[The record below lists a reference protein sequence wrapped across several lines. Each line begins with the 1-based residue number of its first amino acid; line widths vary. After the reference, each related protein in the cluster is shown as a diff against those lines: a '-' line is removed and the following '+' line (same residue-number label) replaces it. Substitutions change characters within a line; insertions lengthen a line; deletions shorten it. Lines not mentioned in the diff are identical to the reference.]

1 MQLEALEGR
10 VDRGLAFARLFR
22 AGRSNFGPTQACRGS
37 GQGMRGKETIVAST
51 ETAGTTRRDFLYLAT
66 GAMGGIGA
74 AALVWPF
81 VSQLQ
86 PDASVLAL
94 SSTEV
99 DLSQV
104 AEGQMITV
112 KWRGKPVFVW
122 NRTPDDIAKSKA
134 TEISALLD
142 PAARNAN
149 LPLDAL
155 ATDENRAAEG
165 EGHEKWLVVIGICT
179 HLGCVPIG
187 HMGEYDGW
195 FCPCHGSEYDSAGR
209 VRRGPAPE
217 NLAIPPYHFVSDT
230 KISIG

>member
-1 MQLEALEGR
+1 MATTG
-10 VDRGLAFARLFR
+10 
-22 AGRSNFGPTQACRGS
+22 
-37 GQGMRGKETIVAST
+37 
-51 ETAGTTRRDFLYLAT
+51 TAETTRRDFLYIAT
-66 GAMGGIGA
+66 GAMGAVGA

-99 DLSQV
+99 DLSLIE
-104 AEGQMITV
+104 EGQIVTV

-122 NRTPDDIAKSKA
+122 NRTAEDVTKAKDVPVASL
-134 TEISALLD
+134 ID
-142 PAARNAN
+142 PVARNAN
-149 LPLDAL
+149 LAADAP
-155 ATDENRAAEG
+155 ATDANRAAEG
-165 EGHEKWLVVIGICT
+165 DGREKWLVVVGICT

-187 HMGEYDGW
+187 HAGEFDGW

-217 NLAIPPYHFVSDT
+217 NLAVPPYQFVSDT

>member
-1 MQLEALEGR
+1 
-10 VDRGLAFARLFR
+10 
-22 AGRSNFGPTQACRGS
+22 
-37 GQGMRGKETIVAST
+37 MRGKETIVAAT
-51 ETAGTTRRDFLYLAT
+51 ETAGTTRRDFLYIAT
-66 GAMGGIGA
+66 GAMGAVGA
-74 AALVWPF
+74 AAAVWPF

-99 DLSQV
+99 DLSQIQ
-104 AEGQMITV
+104 EGQIVTV

-122 NRTPDDIAKSKA
+122 NRTAADIEKAKA
-134 TEISALLD
+134 TEISALID
-142 PAARNAN
+142 PVARNAN
-149 LPLDAL
+149 LAADAP

-165 EGHEKWLVVIGICT
+165 EGREKWLVVIGICT

-187 HMGEYDGW
+187 HMGEFDGW

-217 NLAIPPYHFVSDT
+217 NLAVPPYSFVSDT

>member
-1 MQLEALEGR
+1 MG
-10 VDRGLAFARLFR
+10 V
-22 AGRSNFGPTQACRGS
+22 
-37 GQGMRGKETIVAST
+37 RGKETLVAST
-51 ETAGTTRRDFLYLAT
+51 GTAETTRRDFLYIAT
-66 GAMGGIGA
+66 GAMGAVGA
-74 AALVWPF
+74 AAMVWPF
-81 VSQLQ
+81 ISQLQ
-86 PDASVLAL
+86 PDASVLAM

-99 DLSQV
+99 DLGQIQ
-104 AEGQMITV
+104 EGQIVTV

-122 NRTPDDIAKSKA
+122 NRTAKDIEEARA
-134 TEISALLD
+134 VQLGQLLD
-142 PAARNAN
+142 PVARNAN
-149 LPLDAL
+149 LPADAP
-155 ATDENRAAEG
+155 ATDANRAAKDQ
-165 EGHEKWLVVIGICT
+165 EKWLVVIGICT

>member
-1 MQLEALEGR
+1 M
-10 VDRGLAFARLFR
+10 
-22 AGRSNFGPTQACRGS
+22 
-37 GQGMRGKETIVAST
+37 AST
-51 ETAGTTRRDFLYLAT
+51 GTAETTRRDFLYIAT
-66 GAMGGIGA
+66 GAMGAVGA
-74 AALVWPF
+74 AAMVWPF
-81 VSQLQ
+81 ISQLQ
-86 PDASVLAL
+86 PDASVLAM

-99 DLSQV
+99 DLGQIQ
-104 AEGQMITV
+104 EGQIVTV

-122 NRTPDDIAKSKA
+122 NRTAKDIEEARA
-134 TEISALLD
+134 VQLGQLLD
-142 PAARNAN
+142 PVARNAN
-149 LPLDAL
+149 LPADAP
-155 ATDENRAAEG
+155 ATDANRAAKDQ
-165 EGHEKWLVVIGICT
+165 EKWLVVIGICT

>member
-1 MQLEALEGR
+1 MG
-10 VDRGLAFARLFR
+10 V
-22 AGRSNFGPTQACRGS
+22 
-37 GQGMRGKETIVAST
+37 RGKETLVAST
-51 ETAGTTRRDFLYLAT
+51 ETAETTRRDFLYIAT
-66 GAMGGIGA
+66 GAMGAVGA
-74 AALVWPF
+74 AAMVWPF
-81 VSQLQ
+81 ISQLQ

-99 DLSQV
+99 DLGQIQ
-104 AEGQMITV
+104 EGQIVTV

-122 NRTPDDIAKSKA
+122 NRTPKDIEEAKA
-134 TEISALLD
+134 VQLGQLLD
-142 PAARNAN
+142 PVARNAN
-149 LPLDAL
+149 LPADAP
-155 ATDENRAAEG
+155 ATDANRAAKDQ
-165 EGHEKWLVVIGICT
+165 EKWLVVIGICT

>member
-1 MQLEALEGR
+1 MGRAALTVASVITSAGGLRGGR
-10 VDRGLAFARLFR
+10 VKGL
-22 AGRSNFGPTQACRGS
+22 
-37 GQGMRGKETIVAST
+37 RGKETIVAT
-51 ETAGTTRRDFLYLAT
+51 TGTAETTRRDFLYLAT
-66 GAMGGIGA
+66 GAMGAVGA

-99 DLSQV
+99 DLSLIE
-104 AEGQMITV
+104 EGQIVTV

-122 NRTPDDIAKSKA
+122 NRTPDDITKAKDVQV
-134 TEISALLD
+134 SALID
-142 PAARNAN
+142 PIARNAN
-149 LPLDAL
+149 LAADAP

-165 EGHEKWLVVIGICT
+165 EGREKWLVVVGICT

-217 NLAIPPYHFVSDT
+217 NLAVPPYQFVSDT

>member
-1 MQLEALEGR
+1 M
-10 VDRGLAFARLFR
+10 DRAFARLLPAR
-22 AGRSNFGPTQACRGS
+22 AANFGAGATRADRNAVTGI
-37 GQGMRGKETIVAST
+37 RGKGTIVAT
-51 ETAGTTRRDFLYLAT
+51 TGTAETTRRDFLYIAT
-66 GAMGGIGA
+66 GAMGAVGA

-99 DLSQV
+99 DLSQIQ
-104 AEGQMITV
+104 EGQIVTV

-122 NRTPDDIAKSKA
+122 NRTAKDIEEGKA
-134 TEISALLD
+134 TQISALLD
-142 PAARNAN
+142 PLARNAN
-149 LPLDAL
+149 LPADAP
-155 ATDENRAAEG
+155 ATDENRAAKDQ
-165 EGHEKWLVVIGICT
+165 EKWLVVIGICT

-187 HMGEYDGW
+187 HMGEYDGF

-217 NLAIPPYHFVSDT
+217 NLAVPPYAFVSDT

>member
-1 MQLEALEGR
+1 
-10 VDRGLAFARLFR
+10 
-22 AGRSNFGPTQACRGS
+22 
-37 GQGMRGKETIVAST
+37 MRGKETIVAAT
-51 ETAGTTRRDFLYLAT
+51 ETAGTTRRDFLYIAT
-66 GAMGGIGA
+66 GAMGAVGA
-74 AALVWPF
+74 AAAVWPF

-99 DLSQV
+99 DLSQIQ
-104 AEGQMITV
+104 EGQIVTV

-122 NRTPDDIAKSKA
+122 NRTAADIEKAKA
-134 TEISALLD
+134 TEISALID
-142 PAARNAN
+142 PVARNAN
-149 LPLDAL
+149 LPAEAP
-155 ATDENRAAEG
+155 ATDQNRAAEG
-165 EGHEKWLVVIGICT
+165 EGREKWLVVIGICT

-187 HMGEYDGW
+187 HMGEFDGW

-217 NLAIPPYHFVSDT
+217 NLAVPPYSFVSDT